1 MLSLLFKNFI
11 LLICGSGKEASVLC
25 SAFIWGFGFLSSTKK
40 MYSCSLTVR
49 VCTYYAHILYTC
61 VPCACMHAKQRLAL
75 KPKTGA
81 SGVPSASHTALMRAE
96 GFKEK
101 GGE

>member
-1 MLSLLFKNFI
+1 MVCLYLKI
-11 LLICGSGKEASVLC
+11 LLICGNGKETSVLC
-25 SAFIWGFGFLSSTKK
+25 SAYIWGFGFLSSTKK

-61 VPCACMHAKQRLAL
+61 SCAHMHAKQRLAL
-75 KPKTGA
+75 NPKTGA
-81 SGVPSASHTALMRAE
+81 SGVPSASHRALRHAE

-101 GGE
+101 RGE

>member
-1 MLSLLFKNFI
+1 MWEWERGLCALLCIYLGFWFFI
-11 LLICGSGKEASVLC
+11 FYKENVLM
-25 SAFIWGFGFLSSTKK
+25 FLD
-40 MYSCSLTVR
+40 CACL
-49 VCTYYAHILYTC
+49 HILCTHI
-61 VPCACMHAKQRLAL
+61 VHVRSCARMHAKQRLAL

>member
-1 MLSLLFKNFI
+1 MWEWERGLCALLCIYLGFWFFI
-11 LLICGSGKEASVLC
+11 FYKENVLM
-25 SAFIWGFGFLSSTKK
+25 FLD
-40 MYSCSLTVR
+40 CACL
-49 VCTYYAHILYTC
+49 HILCTHIVHVRSMCMY
-61 VPCACMHAKQRLAL
+61 ACKTKACFKT
-75 KPKTGA
+75 KKTGA

>member
-1 MLSLLFKNFI
+1 MWEWERDHCALLCIYLGFWFFI
-11 LLICGSGKEASVLC
+11 VYKENILM
-25 SAFIWGFGFLSSTKK
+25 FLD
-40 MYSCSLTVR
+40 CACL
-49 VCTYYAHILYTC
+49 HILCTHI
-61 VPCACMHAKQRLAL
+61 VHVRSCAHMHAIQRLTL

-81 SGVPSASHTALMRAE
+81 SGVPSASHRVLMRA